1 MTTPVTNHQS
11 VPSLGVEHVMDGIQL
26 RFQVLGVQVA
36 LLLHLLH
43 GLREFGGH
51 TKKKARQ
58 GRAGQGTVS
67 IFDPNKTENTD
78 EDGRKL

>member
-11 VPSLGVEHVMDGIQL
+11 VLSLGVEDVMDGIQL

-43 GLREFGGH
+43 GLREFGEH
-51 TKKKARQ
+51 TKNGTARQ
-58 GRAGQGTVS
+58 GRAGHGQH
-67 IFDPNKTENTD
+67 
-78 EDGRKL
+78 L